1 MRSRA
6 TSRACGSFLTVRQR
20 PVVQPRYHCRAL
32 RGREATMWR
41 GSEDAGLRGVWRT
54 ANALT
59 VTSRR
64 SNDILA
70 CPDRSMPALAT
81 GYRVRLAL
89 DRPIPDVRRRALTSS
104 GPATRTP
111 LRAMKSLGE
120 PPLRFG
126 GAGSVQPRRTARHVE
141 SDRSTKRDL
150 GRKWCDGGCSVPPI
164 AERDEQ

>member
-1 MRSRA
+1 
-6 TSRACGSFLTVRQR
+6 
-20 PVVQPRYHCRAL
+20 
-32 RGREATMWR
+32 MWR

-89 DRPIPDVRRRALTSS
+89 DRPIPDVRRRAQGLNASITDDF
-104 GPATRTP
+104 P
-111 LRAMKSLGE
+111 ME
-120 PPLRFG
+120 
-126 GAGSVQPRRTARHVE
+126 AGSWRIAARGRLAGWRREAR
-141 SDRSTKRDL
+141 
-150 GRKWCDGGCSVPPI
+150 P
-164 AERDEQ
+164 